1 MAATKALEVML
12 MKLII
17 SDIQIKS
24 PRSVTTNIV
33 KWTVFALQW
42 DNKGLESCS
51 ATSYQIEHTLATQDF
66 HSGVGYS
73 VKKL

>member
-33 KWTVFALQW
+33 KWTIFALQW
-42 DNKGLESCS
+42 
-51 ATSYQIEHTLATQDF
+51 
-66 HSGVGYS
+66 
-73 VKKL
+73 